1 MVEKHHHFQGWQQ
14 RSRLAAEKK
23 KIMTRIIWHL
33 ILQEKIMI
41 VCIILFVGFWG
52 FFGVFFL
59 GWRIQNCWD
68 ISKKKIPY
76 ECFKSVNFMCCS
88 AEILGKWKQERADI
102 FTDIFTS
109 SLSLGNIP
117 EDWSQD
123 LDSLQKVWEYMKYD
137 RG

>member
-1 MVEKHHHFQGWQQ
+1 
-14 RSRLAAEKK
+14 
-23 KIMTRIIWHL
+23 
-33 ILQEKIMI
+33 
-41 VCIILFVGFWG
+41 
-52 FFGVFFL
+52 
-59 GWRIQNCWD
+59 
-68 ISKKKIPY
+68 
-76 ECFKSVNFMCCS
+76 MCCS

>member
-1 MVEKHHHFQGWQQ
+1 
-14 RSRLAAEKK
+14 
-23 KIMTRIIWHL
+23 
-33 ILQEKIMI
+33 MI
-41 VCIILFVGFWG
+41 VRIILFVGFWG
-52 FFGVFFL
+52 FFGFFS
-59 GWRIQNCWD
+59 WD
-68 ISKKKIPY
+68 EGFKTVGTSAKKKIPY